1 MYTISVS
8 EVENI
13 LKCSL
18 IMFENCAAKF
28 KFIVTIEINADM
40 CVYMK
45 LSLSII
51 E

>member
-1 MYTISVS
+1 MHVFANPITIIVLQIQ
-8 EVENI
+8 V
-13 LKCSL
+13 
-18 IMFENCAAKF
+18 
-28 KFIVTIEINADM
+28 IVTTEINADV